1 MAVSRLTHLFHRFTR
16 PIASKA
22 DEFLTVFVECVC
34 IHVVPITS
42 VLKVGIGSFLSYG
55 TFGQV
60 LVDVIDILVSHI
72 LIVSSAS
79 IGKELVAHKVLYIYR
94 LITISI
100 IAVVQNG
107 IERNGIVGAVVP
119 GLVLHR
125 LGFETAYLIAWP
137 V

>member
-1 MAVSRLTHLFHRFTR
+1 MAVSRLSHLFHRFTR

-22 DEFLTVFVECVC
+22 DEFLTVFIEGVC
-34 IHVVPITS
+34 AHVVPITS
-42 VLKVGIGSFLSYG
+42 VLKVGISSFLPDS

-60 LVDVIDILVSHI
+60 LVDVIDILVSYI

-94 LITISI
+94 LITVAI

-107 IERNGIVGAVVP
+107 IKCNGVVGVDIRGGKQTTVCDNCM
-119 GLVLHR
+119 
-125 LGFETAYLIAWP
+125 
-137 V
+137 